1 MRNEDHVID
10 FDTLIDIFIEIGSH
24 LQGEK
29 IDPEFTYL
37 YNAEGLGKKILNHA
51 LTVRTLF
58 NGYTYKSFEPQI
70 DFSSMAI
77 LTRAALETYL
87 TLNYLFVAP
96 KDRDELEFKLNSWYL
111 GGLDRI
117 KYKPAFA
124 DNLQKWQ
131 EEMLQAEELKKKI
144 QASCFFAG
152 LKPNRQ
158 KDVLSGDWKL
168 GGWFELAKS
177 AGFNEGYFRK
187 QYMFLSSYSHS
198 NRLSVIQIQ
207 QTKKFSEQ
215 TEMANAFIGILM
227 VLLAKHSYDYVHI
240 IPPLKN
246 KVDLTS
252 EKYQIIRIYKN
263 IGERLSNELNT
274 E

>member
-1 MRNEDHVID
+1 
-10 FDTLIDIFIEIGSH
+10 
-24 LQGEK
+24 
-29 IDPEFTYL
+29 
-37 YNAEGLGKKILNHA
+37 
-51 LTVRTLF
+51 VRILF
-58 NGYTYKSFEPQI
+58 NGYNYKDFATQV

-96 KDRDELEFKLNSWYL
+96 EDQDEREFKLNSWYL

-144 QASCFFAG
+144 QASSYFKG

-158 KDVLSGDWKL
+158 KDVLGGDWKL
-168 GGWFELAKS
+168 GGWFELAKR

-207 QTKKFSEQ
+207 QTKKLAEQ
-215 TEMANAFIGILM
+215 TSMASAFISILM
-227 VLLAKHSYDYVHI
+227 VLLAKYSYDYVQI

-246 KVDLTS
+246 KVNLDS
-252 EKYQIIRIYKN
+252 DKYQIIRIYKN

-274 E
+274 Q